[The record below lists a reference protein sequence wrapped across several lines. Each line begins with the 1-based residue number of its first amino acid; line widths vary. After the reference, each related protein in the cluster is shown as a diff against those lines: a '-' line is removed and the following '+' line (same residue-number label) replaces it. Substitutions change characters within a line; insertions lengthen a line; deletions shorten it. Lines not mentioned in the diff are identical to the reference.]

1 MMLAAVFLSATL
13 TLPAIRVPP
22 PPAQASPACLHE
34 PGKEAPAQRDRSIAA
49 LAATR
54 AINTA
59 QSSFAAKNNRTYAR
73 REELAAY
80 LDASRYNLIE
90 GTEIVPG
97 FELTFD
103 RTEKG
108 YWLMIADKTDPCGF
122 RYISNQQG
130 IIFVGQPIR

>member
-1 MMLAAVFLSATL
+1 MIIATALAAIL
-13 TLPAIRVPP
+13 TTTPALPA
-22 PPAQASPACLHE
+22 QGCLHD
-34 PGKEAPAQRDRSIAA
+34 PGKEAPAQRDRSLAA

-54 AINTA
+54 AVNTA
-59 QSSFAAKNNRTYAR
+59 QSSYAAKNNRTFAR
-73 REELAAY
+73 REELTGYIDTA
-80 LDASRYNLIE
+80 RYNLIE
-90 GTEIVPG
+90 GADIVPG

-108 YWLMIADKTDPCGF
+108 YWFMIADKTDPCGF

>member
-1 MMLAAVFLSATL
+1 MIIATALAAVLTTATGF
-13 TLPAIRVPP
+13 PVQRDAG
-22 PPAQASPACLHE
+22 CLHA
-34 PGKEAPAQRDRSIAA
+34 PGQETPAQRDRSVAA

-54 AINTA
+54 AVNTA
-59 QSSFAAKNNRTYAR
+59 QSAYAAKNQRKYGR
-73 REELAAY
+73 REELTAY

-90 GTEIVPG
+90 GAEIVPG

-108 YWLMIADKTDPCGF
+108 YWFMIADKTDPCGF

>member
-1 MMLAAVFLSATL
+1 MTLAVAFVAAVITTTITAPG
-13 TLPAIRVPP
+13 LPVQPNA
-22 PPAQASPACLHE
+22 ACLHD
-34 PGKEAPAQRDRSIAA
+34 PGKEAPAQRDRSLAA

-54 AINTA
+54 AVNTA
-59 QSSFAAKNNRTYAR
+59 QSSFAAKNNRTYGR

-90 GTEIVPG
+90 GAEIVPG

-108 YWLMIADKTDPCGF
+108 YWFMIADKTDPCGF